1 MSTLDSTIKRFLWVI
16 ILLVIWKALMNRLS
30 QRNED
35 FRFVVKMFKVRT
47 NSEWV
52 TYWQDRADNETLVNR
67 KEQYNQTA
75 EKYRQKVI
83 QEEQLKIITDAQA
96 IVDGEVP
103 PFVAADDHIATS
115 KGNISDYTWL

>member
-1 MSTLDSTIKRFLWVI
+1 MSTLDSTIKRFRWVI
-16 ILLVIWKALMNRLS
+16 LLLVIWKALMNRLS

-35 FRFVVKMFKVRT
+35 FRYKWVRT
-47 NSEWV
+47 NSENV
-52 TYWQDRADNETLVNR
+52 TYWQNRADNETLVNR
-67 KEQYNQTA
+67 KEQYNQNA

-83 QEEQLKIITDAQA
+83 QEEQLKIIADAQA